1 MVWIC
6 AIQKNDFKP
15 FKATF
20 ATASTTWP
28 ATVEEKCI
36 KLRRKKRGEV
46 SQWQIRCSKI
56 PEEFFSLFL
65 RWVFF
70 RFRMFW
76 SNLSPAMSR
85 YSRFFFIAQWL
96 AHFWLLF
103 FKEQLDKRFDSGRPI
118 LRFHYFEA
126 YFSFLDIQ
134 LFILRNLKC
143 RSQMLRCYF

>member
-6 AIQKNDFKP
+6 VIPRNDFKT
-15 FKATF
+15 FKATSPS
-20 ATASTTWP
+20 ASTTWRVS
-28 ATVEEKCI
+28 VEEKCI
-36 KLRRKKRGEV
+36 KFRQKKCGEALK
-46 SQWQIRCSKI
+46 WQAMCSKI

-65 RWVFF
+65 LWVFF

-76 SNLSPAMSR
+76 SSLSPVMSR

-96 AHFWLLF
+96 VRFWLLY
-103 FKEQLDKRFDSGRPI
+103 FKEQLGKRFDFGRPT

-134 LFILRNLKC
+134 PFILRNLKC
-143 RSQMLRCYF
+143 RSQMRRCCF